1 LLDIFLPLPYS
12 ENTGCCSS
20 RVHRKGDIFMI
31 TKNQKEL
38 LDFLGPQYSIKTID
52 GEPCIYRKINSHYDI
67 EISGTRAKSSPLAVF
82 IWDISH
88 GTNFSAQIVE
98 KVFDIPDKDTLL
110 QVLNSFL
117 EKYKDLT

>member
-1 LLDIFLPLPYS
+1 
-12 ENTGCCSS
+12 
-20 RVHRKGDIFMI
+20 MI
-31 TKNQKEL
+31 AKNQKEL